1 MQFNL
6 FIETLSKEA
15 LKEQPLMISPLHID
29 PAFNISLPDYNTS
42 IKLTPL
48 QKTVYFLF
56 LNHPEGIMFC
66 DLPDYK
72 DEMLKIYSAVGS
84 NYMWGK
90 SEKKIDLL
98 AYPFSNS
105 MSEKISKIRSAFLAV
120 HAKNIVKPYLISG
133 ERGGPKKYH

>member
-1 MQFNL
+1 
-6 FIETLSKEA
+6 
-15 LKEQPLMISPLHID
+15 MISPLHID

-84 NYMWGK
+84 NNMWGK

-98 AYPFSNS
+98 ADPFSNS

-133 ERGGPKKYH
+133 ERGGPKKISLDRSMVKINNYKSFWNF